1 MPVDDISRPGSRQQL
16 TDTVAD
22 NSVDADDV
30 HAGKGPGQVRL
41 TCAVAPG
48 LRDDGG
54 AGPDRDALAVGNP
67 QEGTDTAVIVVDRDQ
82 PAGIE
87 HDRHISSRAES
98 WSR

>member
-1 MPVDDISRPGSRQQL
+1 
-16 TDTVAD
+16 
-22 NSVDADDV
+22 
-30 HAGKGPGQVRL
+30 
-41 TCAVAPG
+41 
-48 LRDDGG
+48 
-54 AGPDRDALAVGNP
+54 VGNP